1 MPHHSANSAPVWL
14 ALVSVLGSLSL
25 LGCAG
30 EGGRSRNGEAST
42 PLEPGTPAIEALAP
56 VTSEK
61 EPSEGPGIDASGELL
76 LDELADGVA
85 TFRAGPVSGE
95 WFTYSDGTS
104 PISPPDH
111 TGLGPVDGEAHVSGQ
126 GFSDWGA
133 GLSAYFRSTDLS
145 AFCSLKLAARGS
157 GVIVVELATPAT
169 SPADEGGTC
178 VGQGCFGHFASS
190 ITLGEEYQTFEI
202 AFSSLLQPSW
212 AQRAELSLSQ
222 VISINLVSK
231 VSGAPTNI
239 DLFLRSI
246 ALQACGTSELGLR

>member
-1 MPHHSANSAPVWL
+1 MPYHSADSAPVWL

-30 EGGRSRNGEAST
+30 EGGRSRNGEATT
-42 PLEPGTPAIEALAP
+42 PPEPGTPIVEALVPA
-56 VTSEK
+56 
-61 EPSEGPGIDASGELL
+61 EPESQGGIDASGELL
-76 LDELADGVA
+76 LDELADGTA
-85 TFRAGPVSGE
+85 TFRAGSVSGE

-111 TGLGPVDGEAHVSGQ
+111 TGLGPVEGEAHVAGQ

-145 AFCSLKLAARGS
+145 AFCSVKLAARGS

-169 SPADEGGTC
+169 SPANEGGTC

-190 ITLGEEYQTFEI
+190 MTLGEEYQIFEI
-202 AFSSLLQPSW
+202 PFSSLLQPTW

-231 VSGAPTNI
+231 VSGAPTSI

-246 ALQACGTSELGLR
+246 ALQTCSTP